1 MAYFEYVPH
10 RPYGNRR
17 LGSALGQIRPLEFDK
32 VKIIILRHDMH
43 DSDIFLLCQICIFF
57 KWYGVV
63 IILCCGTNVVL
74 AEWVGNNVDDDV
86 DHK

>member
-1 MAYFEYVPH
+1 
-10 RPYGNRR
+10 
-17 LGSALGQIRPLEFDK
+17 
-32 VKIIILRHDMH
+32 MH